1 MNTAEQVGVPARP
14 GKGQHGGRACQEA
27 LEASP
32 AGLGE
37 EGIFAYEIQKGPAEG
52 ALQGGQDICF

>member
-1 MNTAEQVGVPARP
+1 MSLPRQDRDNMAEGLVRRLWMVA
-14 GKGQHGGRACQEA
+14 
-27 LEASP
+27 